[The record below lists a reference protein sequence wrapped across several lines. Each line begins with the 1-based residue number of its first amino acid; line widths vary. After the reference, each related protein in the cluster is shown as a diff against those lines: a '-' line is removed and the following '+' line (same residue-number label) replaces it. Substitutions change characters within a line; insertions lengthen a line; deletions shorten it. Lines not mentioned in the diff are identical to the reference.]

1 MKRDWH
7 WTGNLRDDCTAI
19 GHGLM
24 LRAEMMARGHW
35 WWAVYADEGR
45 MGAAEIDASHEPG
58 HLPANTGKQARDF
71 AEIAAERHLERGE
84 HDAP

>member
-1 MKRDWH
+1 MNRDWH

-24 LRAEMMARGHW
+24 LRAEMMDRGFW

-45 MGAAEIDASHEPG
+45 MGSEEIDSSSAC
-58 HLPANTGKQARDF
+58 LYARTTTGKQARAL
-71 AEIAAERHLERGE
+71 AEFSAERYLQRTK
-84 HDAP
+84 P